1 MSNCIK
7 LYILECAFYRRAAP
21 NWKYK
26 KKGILWW
33 ALIWLQRTFWN
44 IWSTWS
50 GLVGLRR
57 VLVFSISPRG
67 PLNYMIKP
75 TSKISKEPNKKQI
88 IIFRVVIA
96 AKTID
101 NGEMNLMQII
111 MINQEEWRNKN
122 GLATKSLRYRGV
134 IFFLSMPR
142 SKMSWTLFCLWRMP
156 GIYFK
161 WYLPWYDDLFY
172 PCTFYRWMLIIFYH
186 EWRCILWNGY
196 RVRRIKT
203 ICH

>member
-1 MSNCIK
+1 MPYFKQCNAFTNNSVLGAICWTSTANYHIDFECCIICKPSSLFTIISSVCTFRRKWKNANNQKKKVVVYIIWFLIWFLRMSNCIK

-75 TSKISKEPNKKQI
+75 TSKISKEPK
-88 IIFRVVIA
+88 
-96 AKTID
+96 
-101 NGEMNLMQII
+101 
-111 MINQEEWRNKN
+111 
-122 GLATKSLRYRGV
+122 
-134 IFFLSMPR
+134 
-142 SKMSWTLFCLWRMP
+142 
-156 GIYFK
+156 
-161 WYLPWYDDLFY
+161 
-172 PCTFYRWMLIIFYH
+172 
-186 EWRCILWNGY
+186 
-196 RVRRIKT
+196 
-203 ICH
+203 